1 MISTAMLLGVTH
13 ITTSNQP
20 KAQLGA
26 SFRNGFDY
34 YISTTNKQTNKH
46 IPHVGLLEGYAGVL

>member
-34 YISTTNKQTNKH
+34 YISTTNKH